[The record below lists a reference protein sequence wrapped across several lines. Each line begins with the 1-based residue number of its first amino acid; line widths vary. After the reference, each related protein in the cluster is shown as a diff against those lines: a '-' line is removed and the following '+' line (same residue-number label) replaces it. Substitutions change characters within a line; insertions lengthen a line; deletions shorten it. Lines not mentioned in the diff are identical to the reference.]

1 MINIWHDIDPSRVT
15 PESFTAVIEIPA
27 GSKKK
32 YELDKQTGL
41 LRLDRILYTST
52 HYPANYG
59 FIPRTYAGD
68 GDPLDVL
75 VLCSETLDPMVEVD
89 CYPIGVIRMIDDD
102 EIDDK
107 IIAIPFEDP
116 NWNYYHDIDQ
126 LPPHHGNEIAHFFEI
141 YKSLEH
147 KYTATSDALTRSV
160 AVKVIKE
167 CIERYEVH
175 YCGMSRRKSASRKKR
190 RKPRRRKSSLRISA
204 KAKYIKPRTAFASTS
219 GVTRVSPRSFSCS
232 LGETVRLMRHS
243 LYEKTQPSKWMAVF
257 FWSRVR
263 ESNPPLWLGK
273 RPFYR

>member
-68 GDPLDVL
+68 GDPLD
-75 VLCSETLDPMVEVD
+75 
-89 CYPIGVIRMIDDD
+89 

-160 AVKVIKE
+160 AVKVLKD

-175 YCGMSRRKSASRKKR
+175 YCGKCPSKEYESEKKR
-190 RKPRRRKSSLRISA
+190 LKEEKKEAKEKEKLIKDIRK
-204 KAKYIKPRTAFASTS
+204 
-219 GVTRVSPRSFSCS
+219 G
-232 LGETVRLMRHS
+232 
-243 LYEKTQPSKWMAVF
+243 
-257 FWSRVR
+257 
-263 ESNPPLWLGK
+263 
-273 RPFYR
+273 

>member
-1 MINIWHDIDPSRVT
+1 MYKKFLSSAGLAGNEKLCYTGYKIRRKREKIRYDSTSGMTLILSRVT

-160 AVKVIKE
+160 AVKVLKD

-175 YCGMSRRKSASRKKR
+175 YCGKCPSKEYESEKKR
-190 RKPRRRKSSLRISA
+190 LKEEKKEAKEKEKLIKDIRK
-204 KAKYIKPRTAFASTS
+204 
-219 GVTRVSPRSFSCS
+219 G
-232 LGETVRLMRHS
+232 
-243 LYEKTQPSKWMAVF
+243 
-257 FWSRVR
+257 
-263 ESNPPLWLGK
+263 
-273 RPFYR
+273 